1 MLAWALA
8 AAKSAASESARIASD
23 KYEECII
30 IWYVSRPPTR
40 PDKQQQQDKML
51 RCHLSRRSKNKFVSS
66 IFSRF
71 WRVVRRLFFGP
82 LPFCLLCEAR
92 LTFKIVRICAFRSIF
107 LCERKDPSG
116 KGSSHKPKSLKLKNQ
131 NLAAEKNYYRQSI
144 N

>member
-71 WRVVRRLFFGP
+71 WRVVR
-82 LPFCLLCEAR
+82 CLMFYIL
-92 LTFKIVRICAFRSIF
+92 CAFF
-107 LCERKDPSG
+107 LDPSPSVSCAHVSLLRSFVFARFVPSFCVKG
-116 KGSSHKPKSLKLKNQ
+116 KIHLEKAHRTSQ
-131 NLAAEKNYYRQSI
+131 NPLN
-144 N
+144 